1 MRGCLELFREEEEER
16 LGFWPQPSM
25 KLRQRKKTISQM
37 LL

>member
-25 KLRQRKKTISQM
+25 KLRQDVSSDSIR
-37 LL
+37 